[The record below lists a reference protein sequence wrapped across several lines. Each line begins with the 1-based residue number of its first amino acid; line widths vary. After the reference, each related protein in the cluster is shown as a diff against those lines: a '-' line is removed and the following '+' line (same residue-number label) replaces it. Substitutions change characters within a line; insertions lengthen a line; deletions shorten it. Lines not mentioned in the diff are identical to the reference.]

1 MVNTAKNK
9 ATHTSGIG
17 NDSGALLPMTDKDK
31 LTLDSSVEYYL
42 RNGLAFEPNTMQEY
56 SGIGAFDVMAKIIE
70 TATKTD
76 YLTFLKKEIFEPGS
90 RYSTIDI
97 FEIIQTKGKYIYVSD
112 IPNNEWDIVKKAL
125 QFNVFAKMN

>member
-1 MVNTAKNK
+1 MNNEILNKHGEKLNMELVFSFACQDNGKNYV
-9 ATHTSGIG
+9 
-17 NDSGALLPMTDKDK
+17 ALNNK
-31 LTLDSSVEYYL
+31 E
-42 RNGLAFEPNTMQEY
+42 
-56 SGIGAFDVMAKIIE
+56 
-70 TATKTD
+70 
-76 YLTFLKKEIFEPGS
+76 EIFEPGS